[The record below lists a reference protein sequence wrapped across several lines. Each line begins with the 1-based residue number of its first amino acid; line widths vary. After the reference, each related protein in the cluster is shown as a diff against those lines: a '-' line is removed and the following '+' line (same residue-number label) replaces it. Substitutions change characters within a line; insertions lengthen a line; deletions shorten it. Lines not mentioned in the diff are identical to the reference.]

1 MTDTP
6 TENRADDGAD
16 AVDNRWAFTHQV
28 SNKCGITLM
37 NTEVGMVVAD
47 VMRQKP
53 NVVISEFPSMI
64 RVDGTGRIE
73 FDYEEIT
80 EQLGTEYFGT
90 ADLEEVMS
98 THHGRMIHADDKT
111 ILVANPEDAAEEL
124 GFDLQ
129 EVK

>member
-6 TENRADDGAD
+6 TNAPVD
-16 AVDNRWAFTHQV
+16 AGTDSVDNRWAFTHQV
-28 SNKCGITLM
+28 SNRCGITLM

-53 NVVISEFPSMI
+53 NVEISEFPSMI

-73 FDYEEIT
+73 FEYEEIT

-98 THHGRMIHADDKT
+98 THYGRMIHTDDRT

>member
-6 TENRADDGAD
+6 TEAPVDAGTD
-16 AVDNRWAFTHQV
+16 AVDNKWAFTHQV

-53 NVVISEFPSMI
+53 NVEITEFPSMI
-64 RVDGTGRIE
+64 RVDGAGRIE
-73 FDYEEIT
+73 FEYEEIT
-80 EQLGTEYFGT
+80 EQLGVEYFGT

-98 THHGRMIHADDKT
+98 THYGRMIHTDDRT

-124 GFDLQ
+124 GFDL
-129 EVK
+129 EVVK